1 MKSWLYKNEI
11 INTIEDIP
19 SPTPF
24 GFIYIVTHTPSGKK
38 YLGKKSF
45 YHTLNKKLGKKELLI
60 QPITRGRTKTTK
72 QVIKE
77 SDWKTY
83 YGSEEYI
90 KQKIKEGK
98 QDEFTREIIHLVP
111 SKKLLTY
118 FECKYQ
124 FMYSVLENT
133 DWINSNILGK
143 FYKKDFVSQD

>member
-1 MKSWLYKNEI
+1 MKNWLYKNEI
-11 INTIEDIP
+11 INTIEDVP
-19 SPTPF
+19 SPIPF
-24 GFIYIVTHTPSGKK
+24 GFIYIVTHIPSGKK

>member
-1 MKSWLYKNEI
+1 MKNWLYKNEI
-11 INTIEDIP
+11 INNIEDFP

-24 GFIYIVTHTPSGKK
+24 GFIYIVTHIPSGKK

-98 QDEFTREIIHLVP
+98 QDEFTREIIHLVS

-118 FECKYQ
+118 YECKYQ
-124 FMYSVLENT
+124 FMYSVLEST

-143 FYKKDFVSQD
+143 FYKKDFDTKD